1 MRLQGN
7 FGINGVATAKRT
19 GKKRVLNLKMVLS
32 RTLEKNAKRNIYS

>member
-19 GKKRVLNLKMVLS
+19 GMIAPIGSISFIN
-32 RTLEKNAKRNIYS
+32 